1 MTRSGTGGALVRFPK
16 MPATRASSLE
26 KTGSEH
32 KRIHCTNCPLRQRS
46 HFRDLNEE
54 ELAFVGTFKVGE
66 LSADPS
72 ATIFS
77 QGTHSAHIYT
87 ILDGAAF
94 RFKILEDGRRQILNY
109 AFPGDMVGLQSF
121 LMGEMQYSVESLSHL
136 RLCMFERTRMMQL
149 FEKHPS
155 LAYDVT
161 WLAAREERMLD
172 ENLLSVGR
180 RTALER
186 IAYFLAFLYRRAE
199 AVNLT
204 RGTTIG
210 LPITQRHIADT
221 LGLSL
226 VHTNKTL
233 RRLADRGLARWS
245 DNGCDVIDPDGL
257 QELAGWDGLA
267 DVPRPFI

>member
-1 MTRSGTGGALVRFPK
+1 MEKINSGPK
-16 MPATRASSLE
+16 RT
-26 KTGSEH
+26 
-32 KRIHCTNCPLRQRS
+32 HCIDCPLRRKS

-54 ELAFVGTFKVGE
+54 ELAFVDGFKVGE
-66 LSADPS
+66 LSADPG

-77 QGTHSAHIYT
+77 QGTNSAHIYT

-109 AFPGDMVGLQSF
+109 VFPGDMVGLQSF
-121 LMGEMQYSVESLSHL
+121 LMGEMQYSVESLSNL
-136 RLCMFERTRMMQL
+136 RLCVFERGRMMTL

-186 IAYFLAFLYRRAE
+186 IAYFLAFLYRRAM
-199 AVNLT
+199 AVGLADGT
-204 RGTTIG
+204 RLD
-210 LPITQRHIADT
+210 LPITQRHVADT

-233 RRLADRGLARWS
+233 RRLTDRGLARWRDS
-245 DNGCDVIDPDGL
+245 SCEVLDPDGL
-257 QELAGWDGLA
+257 QELAGWEGLS
-267 DVPRPFI
+267 DTPRPFI

>member
-1 MTRSGTGGALVRFPK
+1 MEKINSGPK
-16 MPATRASSLE
+16 RT
-26 KTGSEH
+26 
-32 KRIHCTNCPLRQRS
+32 HCIDCPLRRND
-46 HFRDLNEE
+46 HFRDLSEE
-54 ELAFVGTFKVGE
+54 ELAFVESFKVGE
-66 LSADPS
+66 LSADPG

-77 QGTHSAHIYT
+77 EGSNSAHIYT

-109 AFPGDMVGLQSF
+109 VFPGDMVGLQSF
-121 LMGEMQYSVESLSHL
+121 LMGEMQYSVESLSNL
-136 RLCMFERTRMMQL
+136 RLCVFERGRMMSL

-186 IAYFLAFLYRRAE
+186 IAYFIAFLYRRA
-199 AVNLT
+199 APVGLA
-204 RGTTIG
+204 RGTTLD
-210 LPITQRHIADT
+210 LPITQRHVADT

-233 RRLADRGLARWS
+233 RRLADRGLARWRDS
-245 DNGCDVIDPDGL
+245 GCEVLDPDGL
-257 QELAGWDGLA
+257 QELAGWERLSDT
-267 DVPRPFI
+267 PRPFI